1 MFEFKDI
8 IHFLKFNILI
18 CFIKFIVKKVSLT
31 EKIKSLVD
39 FNGIIY
45 LLFFFSIWDFLIND
59 IFYYPISQK
68 KKRNIIIAAQKKR
81 KFSLNSFFVFL
92 NYISVVCQVH
102 CQKQSSN
109 WFIKRNHSLHHHHQA
124 H

>member
-31 EKIKSLVD
+31 EKINSLVD

-68 KKRNIIIAAQKKR
+68 KKTEHHYSGSKKE
-81 KFSLNSFFVFL
+81 KIFSEQFFCFP
-92 NYISVVCQVH
+92 
-102 CQKQSSN
+102 
-109 WFIKRNHSLHHHHQA
+109 
-124 H
+124 